1 MTIRSLVMVVRPNVA
16 PDIRPVARPAIVLE
30 TEDERDIEIIGRR
43 GQCINLTHSQRMSF
57 SRGGG
62 NETGRHIDIMRVKNP
77 EDSSQY
83 VDVEAVTRLRTLN
96 HKGDAEKLRLAK
108 PQARDNVEILEE
120 NVRRNREG

>member
-1 MTIRSLVMVVRPNVA
+1 
-16 PDIRPVARPAIVLE
+16 
-30 TEDERDIEIIGRR
+30 
-43 GQCINLTHSQRMSF
+43 MSF